1 MIEVTHQTL
10 KIIFSESETIQIFF
24 LSFIFQSINVHQRK
38 DTRRGVVNNQIL
50 DWSFKLDGIFNN
62 AAQDQVFE
70 TVGADIVTSALDG
83 YNGKNQ
89 ILIILVI
96 NIYFDLDIFTL

>member
-1 MIEVTHQTL
+1 M
-10 KIIFSESETIQIFF
+10 KIIFSESKTIKFFF

-83 YNGKNQ
+83 YNGKNR
-89 ILIILVI
+89 IMIVI
-96 NIYFDLDIFTL
+96 VNYHSLT

>member
-1 MIEVTHQTL
+1 MTHQTL

>member
-89 ILIILVI
+89 MLIILVI

>member
-24 LSFIFQSINVHQRK
+24 LSIIFQSINVHQRK

>member
-62 AAQDQVFE
+62 AAQDQVCE

>member
-1 MIEVTHQTL
+1 MKTNNKWFIKVNIEDYFQW
-10 KIIFSESETIQIFF
+10 KQDYYIFF

-83 YNGKNQ
+83 YNGKNR
-89 ILIILVI
+89 IMIVI
-96 NIYFDLDIFTL
+96 VNYHSLT

>member
-1 MIEVTHQTL
+1 M
-10 KIIFSESETIQIFF
+10 KIIFSESKTIKFFF

-83 YNGKNQ
+83 YNGKNR
-89 ILIILVI
+89 IMIIIVNYHSL
-96 NIYFDLDIFTL
+96 T

>member
-1 MIEVTHQTL
+1 MKTNNKWFIKVNIEDYFQW
-10 KIIFSESETIQIFF
+10 KQDYYIFF

-83 YNGKNQ
+83 YNGKNR
-89 ILIILVI
+89 IMIIIVNYHSL
-96 NIYFDLDIFTL
+96 T

>member
-1 MIEVTHQTL
+1 M
-10 KIIFSESETIQIFF
+10 KIIFSESKTIKLF

-83 YNGKNQ
+83 YNGKNR
-89 ILIILVI
+89 IMITIVNYHSL
-96 NIYFDLDIFTL
+96 T